1 MNIAYMRK
9 VTLSLSA
16 GEEGKRTEAGL
27 DPKQFDFIFGI
38 GSDGLTPLE
47 RILEG
52 RQEKDEL
59 LLETKGNDSVHI
71 FQHLWF
77 PEVDALFRQASSFL
91 KITVLSVSEADPR
104 DVIRALAE
112 TARCGDDCCGG
123 H

>member
-16 GEEGKRTEAGL
+16 GEEGKRIEGGL
-27 DPKQFDFIFGI
+27 DPKQFDFIYGI

-59 LLETKGNDSVHI
+59 LLETKGNDPVHI

-77 PEVDALFRQASSFL
+77 PEIDDLFRQGPSLL

-112 TARCGDDCCGG
+112 TARCGDDCCS